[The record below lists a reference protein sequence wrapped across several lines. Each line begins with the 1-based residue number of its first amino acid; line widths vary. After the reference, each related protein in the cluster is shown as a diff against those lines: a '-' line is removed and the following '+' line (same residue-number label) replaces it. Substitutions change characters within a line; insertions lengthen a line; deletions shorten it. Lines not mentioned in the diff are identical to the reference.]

1 MILLKGKEVSLKI
14 KEKLANRIEKLK
26 SQKIIPS
33 LAVIIIGDNPASKL
47 YVSSKV
53 KTFKQMNCNSKTFE
67 LPSKISSDELIEL
80 ILKLNDDNNYHGILV
95 QLPLPKHLN
104 EQEILEIIDS
114 KKDVDGFHPKNQGF
128 LMQGRPTFIPC
139 TPLGCIK
146 ILEHYNIKTEGKNV
160 VVIGRSNIV
169 GKPIAL
175 LLSQNSNFGNA
186 TVTLC
191 HSKTKNLE
199 KFTSNADIIIAAVG
213 VPELINRNMIKK
225 GAHIIDVGINRID
238 DNTNPKGYKVVG
250 DVNFENVKDK
260 VESITP
266 VPGGVGIMT
275 VTMLLYNTIQAAEN
289 LSKESIL

>member
-26 SQKIIPS
+26 SKNIIPS
-33 LAVIIIGDNPASKL
+33 LAVIIVGDNPASKL
-47 YVSSKV
+47 YVASKV
-53 KTFKQMNCNSKTFE
+53 KTFKKMNCYSKTFE
-67 LPSKISSDELIEL
+67 LPFKISSHELIEL
-80 ILKLNDDNNYHGILV
+80 ILKLNDDDNYHGILV

-104 EQEILEIIDS
+104 EENILEIIDS

-146 ILEHYNIKTEGKNV
+146 IIEHYNIKTEGKNV
-160 VVIGRSNIV
+160 VVVGRSNIV
-169 GKPIAL
+169 GKPIAS

-199 KFTSNADIIIAAVG
+199 KFTSKADIIIAAVG
-213 VPELINRNMIKK
+213 VPELINKNMIKK
-225 GAHIIDVGINRID
+225 GAHIIDVGINRVD

-289 LSKESIL
+289 LSK